1 MMKTSLLIFYLTAIS
16 ATALQAQIGDF
27 ADTDFS
33 KADSIAARYPGH
45 SVTDLYSLSW
55 KLTNA
60 LATEQEKF
68 RAIYKWVCDN
78 IENDYS
84 LFQKN
89 QRQRQKLKDTE
100 ALARWNR
107 KITHEVFETLRLKH
121 KTVCT
126 GYAYLLRELAAYAGI
141 SCEIIDGYGRNAIAN
156 IGGQGRPNHSWNAV
170 YLNNKWYLCDA
181 TWSSG
186 AIDLEKR
193 SFVRKYDDS
202 YFLLEPAL
210 FVRNHYPLDSA
221 WILFDQKP
229 TLHQFL
235 NRPLMYGN
243 AFDFKIA
250 KLLPDTFNISAKKS
264 ETILFQFKTESGQI
278 IETITLQISG
288 PAGTSTISPSWN
300 KNGDGTYF
308 IEHTVHSKGTHVLQ
322 MQLNGDYVFCYR
334 VDVK

>member
-1 MMKTSLLIFYLTAIS
+1 MH
-16 ATALQAQIGDF
+16 AQISDF
-27 ADTDFS
+27 AGTDFR
-33 KADSIAARYPGH
+33 KADSIAACYPSH
-45 SVTDLYSLSW
+45 SVDDLYRLSL

-89 QRQRQKLKDTE
+89 QRQREKLKDPE

-107 KITHEVFETLRLKH
+107 KITHVVFETLRTKH

-126 GYAYLLRELAAYAGI
+126 GYAYLLRELSAHAGI
-141 SCEIIDGYGRNAIAN
+141 SSKIIDGYGRNAIAN
-156 IGGQGRPNHSWNAV
+156 IGGAGRPNHSWNAV

-193 SFVRKYDDS
+193 SFVKKYNDS

-210 FVRNHYPLDSA
+210 FVRNHYPLDST
-221 WILFDQKP
+221 WILLEQKP

-235 NRPLMYGN
+235 NRPLMYPA
-243 AFDFKIA
+243 AFDYKIA
-250 KLLPDTFNISAKKS
+250 RLSPDTFDISVKKKEDIS
-264 ETILFQFKTESGQI
+264 FQFEVTGEER
-278 IETITLQISG
+278 IETVALQVSS
-288 PAGTSTISPSWN
+288 PVGTVTPRWY
-300 KNGDGTYF
+300 KNDDGSYS
-308 IEHTVHSKGTHVLQ
+308 IDHTFDSKGTRVVQVL
-322 MQLNGDYVFCYR
+322 LNGSYAFCYR
-334 VDVK
+334 VNVE